1 MAESLVSVFLPAI
14 VLLVVA
20 VTGVWFVGYRCRA
33 PQQFAPATTEQEQ
46 RLKKDDDVSRMQAY
60 PSESVWLPVDAADC
74 ETGLRFSRSVAP
86 DSSEAV
92 PVEPPSQSTSAQPL
106 ERATVNP
113 FGHFDPEGSC
123 LIPVM
128 PAPRAQNAHTPVPMA
143 TSPRAPPPLPRRTSR
158 WL

>member
-60 PSESVWLPVDAADC
+60 PSESVWLHPVGPTDAVAPIAIASRSLLRHPLDAA
-74 ETGLRFSRSVAP
+74 E
-86 DSSEAV
+86 
-92 PVEPPSQSTSAQPL
+92 SQS
-106 ERATVNP
+106 
-113 FGHFDPEGSC
+113 
-123 LIPVM
+123 
-128 PAPRAQNAHTPVPMA
+128 
-143 TSPRAPPPLPRRTSR
+143 
-158 WL
+158 